1 MSLSQLHPEAPAA
14 ATSPVRRGAIARST
28 VLAAMLLSWAVGH
41 TQILLPA
48 PPPPPNAR
56 AAAPRDFTGYW
67 VALVTEDWRVR
78 MMTPDKGDFQGIPLN
93 AAGRTLLAA
102 WDPAKDEAAGEQCK
116 SYGAPA
122 IMRVPTRL
130 HITWE
135 GDDVLRVDTDA
146 GEQTRRFH
154 FKGAAP
160 AGETPSLQGYSAAS
174 WEGSRPRGQLGV
186 TATLGSRA
194 NSEGYLKVLTTDL
207 KPGYLRKN
215 GVPYGARAQVEE
227 YFETFTEPNG
237 DSYLI
242 VTGIVTDPD
251 YLDGSFLTSSHF
263 RKLPGPTGWRP
274 SACEAR

>member
-1 MSLSQLHPEAPAA
+1 M
-14 ATSPVRRGAIARST
+14 
-28 VLAAMLLSWAVGH
+28 VLAPMLLFWAVGH
-41 TQILLPA
+41 AQILLPA

-242 VTGIVTDPD
+242 VTSIVTDPD